1 MPQMFRNTG
10 FVNLAVI
17 YILSLTMKLNEL
29 KFTNNLPR
37 RGHHVTKYRT

>member
-17 YILSLTMKLNEL
+17 YIFFSHYEIKHTEVHKQPAKKTASCN
-29 KFTNNLPR
+29 
-37 RGHHVTKYRT
+37 